1 MNCIFY
7 ILLQGRLNQSS
18 DSLFIQSLA
27 AFIVILPLSASSVS
41 IILGRLDSFKYY
53 ENFLHHK
60 IALNFML
67 YGFIGLAIWTFL
79 IVYINV
85 SELA

>member
-7 ILLQGRLNQSS
+7 ILLQRLNQSS
-18 DSLFIQSLA
+18 DSLIIQSLA

-53 ENFLHHK
+53 ENFLHK

-85 SELA
+85 SESA